1 MRALFLGLSLLLVS
15 AVTTSVSGEKN
26 ALEAVNCA
34 PLGELR
40 GDASRGKTLH
50 LEHCAEC
57 HGADGKAQ
65 VIVLHMDTVPKDQSD
80 PVYMKNLPDAYLYLA
95 VCKGGLAVGK
105 NFVMPPWG
113 DLLSDQDIK
122 DLVAHLRSFSGT

>member
-1 MRALFLGLSLLLVS
+1 M
-15 AVTTSVSGEKN
+15 
-26 ALEAVNCA
+26 
-34 PLGELR
+34 GELR